1 MTRDCPLQ
9 FRRGGGESFSQN
21 PKKSAK
27 LRQVAVCG
35 MSYSVRVNGKSE
47 WILFFFISSLFN
59 HNRVFLWFFLNL
71 ISIFLFIIFFLSKK
85 LSKVNCQLVISFFS
99 LGKWKSY
106 EAFISDFVLF
116 KKKKIIVFLLQ
127 LNYRCS
133 QIFRAVLFFNSFT
146 ALLKIL
152 CTKIFW
158 RYARRKMI
166 LCVTYLGN
174 LFNSTLRKFVPYE
187 SFQSLYIKEI
197 NKYM

>member
-1 MTRDCPLQ
+1 MEWVILWESTEKVSGFYFFL
-9 FRRGGGESFSQN
+9 FRHYLIITGSFFD
-21 PKKSAK
+21 
-27 LRQVAVCG
+27 L
-35 MSYSVRVNGKSE
+35 
-47 WILFFFISSLFN
+47 
-59 HNRVFLWFFLNL
+59 FLNL

-85 LSKVNCQLVISFFS
+85 LSKVNCQLVISFYS

-106 EAFISDFVLF
+106 EVFISDFVLF
-116 KKKKIIVFLLQ
+116 KKKRIIVFLLQ
-127 LNYRCS
+127 LNYLCS

>member
-1 MTRDCPLQ
+1 MTRDCPLR

-27 LRQVAVCG
+27 LRQAAVCG

-59 HNRVFLWFFLNL
+59 HNRVFLWFFLKSHFNFPFYNFFFVEEVIKSQL
-71 ISIFLFIIFFLSKK
+71 SISYK
-85 LSKVNCQLVISFFS
+85 FFS

-116 KKKKIIVFLLQ
+116 KKKNIVFLLQ

-158 RYARRKMI
+158 RYARRQMI

-187 SFQSLYIKEI
+187 SFQSLYIHI
-197 NKYM
+197 YI

>member
-1 MTRDCPLQ
+1 MTRDCPLR

-27 LRQVAVCG
+27 LKRAAVCG

-47 WILFFFISSLFN
+47 WI
-59 HNRVFLWFFLNL
+59 FFLFRHYLIITGSFFDFFKNL

-99 LGKWKSY
+99 LGKWKPY

-116 KKKKIIVFLLQ
+116 KKKRIIVFLLQ
-127 LNYRCS
+127 LNYLCS

-187 SFQSLYIKEI
+187 SFQSLYIHI
-197 NKYM
+197 YI